1 MYSGL
6 ISRVLLMD
14 EEIKQENA
22 AELGHM
28 LNHIPLEQNKIKK
41 KISTF
46 LKRNDYECPES
57 YNKKLRTLKTYL
69 VKIPNHY
76 HFLRS
81 LKVLQEPPPPWNPND
96 PIEKTPKDH
105 YLNATYIRL
114 RSRKCCSRRDPHLG
128 RPLPLLFDQGTMLI
142 YKETPIIGRLDRIYT
157 VIKHFGYDFPD
168 ILVIEDMEFK
178 LLEVYNMTCPMPSVT
193 NADYTVLY
201 RKYLNSLK
209 N

>member
-1 MYSGL
+1 
-6 ISRVLLMD
+6 MD

-28 LNHIPLEQNKIKK
+28 LNHIPLDKNKVRK

-46 LKRNDYECPES
+46 LKRNDGESPEA
-57 YNKKLRTLKTYL
+57 YNKKLRALKVHL

-81 LKVLQEPPPPWNPND
+81 LKVLQEPPPPWNPD
-96 PIEKTPKDH
+96 DSIENTPKDH
-105 YLNATYIRL
+105 YLNAAYIRIIP
-114 RSRKCCSRRDPHLG
+114 KACCRRRDPHIG
-128 RPLPLLFDQGTMLI
+128 RPLPLLFDQGTMLL
-142 YKETPIIGRLDRIYT
+142 YKETPIIGRPDRLYT

-178 LLEVYNMTCPMPSVT
+178 LLEVYNMTYMKPSVT
-193 NADYTVLY
+193 NAEYTVLY
-201 RKYLNSLK
+201 RNYLNSLK